1 MTIALYLLLILICF
15 LVLAWSADRFV
26 LASSKLALRLGMA
39 PVMVGLVII
48 GFGTSAPEIMVSAL
62 AALNGNT
69 GLAVGNAL
77 GSNIANIALILACA
91 GLITPLLVRERE
103 VRREL
108 VALMAVTL
116 AVPLLLLNGTLG
128 RWEGAVL
135 IGGLLAVLIW
145 LTRASLA
152 DPEAVPTDE
161 VPETGNERL
170 ATTLLWIT
178 GSLIVLLIS
187 AQALVW
193 AAVELATLAGVS
205 DLAIGLTVVA
215 LGTSLPELA
224 TAIAAARRRQYAL
237 VLGNILGS
245 NLFNLLAVLGTAALI
260 HPALL
265 PPEVLFR
272 DYATMAALTLIV
284 ALGITLRGRIGRP
297 MALLLLAAYPIY
309 QVLVFTLQEAL

>member
-26 LASSKLALRLGMA
+26 LAASKLALRLGMA
-39 PVMVGLVII
+39 PVLVGLVII

-77 GSNIANIALILACA
+77 GSNVANIALILACA
-91 GLITPLLVRERE
+91 GLITPLLVGERE

-108 VALMAVTL
+108 IALMAATL
-116 AVPLLLLNGTLG
+116 VVPLLLLDGTLG

-135 IGGLLAVLIW
+135 IGGLLGILIW

-152 DPEAVPTDE
+152 DPEAVPTEE

-170 ATTLLWIT
+170 ATTLLWIV

-205 DLAIGLTVVA
+205 DLVIGLTVVA

-284 ALGITLRGRIGRP
+284 TLGIALRGRIGRP
-297 MALLLLAAYPIY
+297 LALLLLAAYPAY
-309 QVLVFTLQEAL
+309 QVLVFTL